1 MYKTKVIYSGID
13 INEISNIDPRNGTFS
28 ADFYLWFRH
37 RGPLDYSKIEF
48 LNAAEVIH
56 LSDAIMKISI
66 DDISYSAY
74 RIKGDFQEA
83 FTFHDYPFDSQT
95 LSIRFRHKRL
105 NSNDLL
111 FVADDIGMQRDAS
124 KVPLDK
130 SKEHSI
136 LDPSGEW
143 HLQGVLVFSDI
154 STTDSTL
161 GNPRMFHATAD
172 TDISY
177 SRFNVVTKI
186 ERNAQNY
193 VLNNLIPLFI
203 IILLGY
209 AMLYISPMG
218 HHLSHG

>member
-1 MYKTKVIYSGID
+1 MRSA
-13 INEISNIDPRNGTFS
+13 ISTQDNGTFS

-48 LNAAEVIH
+48 LNAAEDIH
-56 LSDAIMKISI
+56 LSDAIMKIGI

-111 FVADDIGMQRDAS
+111 FVADDIGMQRDVG
-124 KVPLDK
+124 KTPLD
-130 SKEHSI
+130 SPKEHSI

-143 HLQGVLVFSDI
+143 HLQVCWFFRI
-154 STTDSTL
+154 SAPQIQPSAIRACFM
-161 GNPRMFHATAD
+161 PQR
-172 TDISY
+172 
-177 SRFNVVTKI
+177 
-186 ERNAQNY
+186 
-193 VLNNLIPLFI
+193 IPI
-203 IILLGY
+203 
-209 AMLYISPMG
+209 
-218 HHLSHG
+218 